1 MFKTG
6 VKPAWEDEVN
16 ANGSQYKFDIF
27 KQIPVERVQAV
38 WQQCIFDMVTG
49 NMPHIIDGVA
59 GVRLVQK
66 VKNQSL
72 SNFRIELWMTKRDES
87 NPIVKALKQYLV
99 DELISGNFGES
110 AKNISIR
117 YDAKDLG
124 SH

>member
-1 MFKTG
+1 
-6 VKPAWEDEVN
+6 
-16 ANGSQYKFDIF
+16 
-27 KQIPVERVQAV
+27 
-38 WQQCIFDMVTG
+38 MVTG

-87 NPIVKALKQYLV
+87 NPIVKALKQYLA